1 MRLKNLLT
9 FLVLLSV
16 SLGMRA
22 VDWTN
27 QPSSVTIT
35 EEDDGKTLV
44 INSTNGAEFQTFWA
58 ANIANANSGNYK
70 KIKYVGS
77 FGINGSGFSYLQGS
91 SDISST
97 ELTIPVIDVS
107 GVTDMY
113 GDKTLTN
120 QNVTTVIY
128 NGSSNITSITDN
140 GGNDVIL
147 VNKGLKTAT
156 ARLSGSNELAS
167 AMAQIDDVDLD
178 KLTITGTLSSD
189 DAAVLNAT
197 AVEASG
203 VTSLTAN
210 LTDIQGTA
218 TYMALPAGFS
228 TDDLQAL
235 KTNNPNLQVAM
246 SLEDLGTDIPKLTMH
261 SFQSNKVTAAC
272 NALNNQA
279 AVRSCKYVSMTGS
292 YGDIDLYNPNDN
304 TGKNFG
310 DVAVWD
316 FTGASFDACNVDA
329 SVCDGGPYYASNDPF
344 CDYGTL
350 TLSNTYPSNAFYYF
364 KNYSTKVVDIT
375 LPTGITELPPS
386 CMTRLGE
393 ENGPNYKL
401 IKGMTTEEFNAAN
414 SQYSDIAGFEAGKW
428 MPIEKVVIP
437 DNIVTVGYEAFR
449 QSVIQSIVM
458 GSGVKEVQGGA
469 FKLNRLLES
478 VDCKPGINNC
488 YLGDQAFNECNN
500 MKHIQLSEGIVSLG
514 ANCFNN
520 SQNLESIRLPE
531 TLLYI
536 GNLCFKDGHALSSI
550 TIPENVEKIGKQA
563 FALTALKDIYLT
575 TTDPA
580 KVPVIYTAGK
590 GFGDNDCTFSAN
602 EMYGNNSCPYGLSDT
617 PEPANS
623 GFGSMTW
630 DDAVDWYY
638 AHGNLIGV
646 LHYPTELAA
655 KVRADLSQQYAYRCE
670 VTNDGGFGLPS
681 QSQATTVRSSIDGTY
696 NTTNDKGVYTSDGW
710 AQFALM
716 KEFVPNKDVVFVK
729 EYDDVWYTMCFPFDL
744 TDEQL
749 AGAFNETFNI
759 VDFSAVEI
767 RDEEDG
773 KKNLVLHFNNVAETV
788 YKDEDN
794 NIYVRKR
801 DGAGGLTGN
810 VIREKDGAFY
820 YNVYYKVENGTP
832 NTSVEYHHFSQN
844 TSTSAYKT
852 KTFKA
857 ANSDDVLLIDG
868 YLASAGHPYMIHPST
883 GTAAGS
889 PKVRCYFSGISW
901 KPEVDG
907 GYDNLYNAQ
916 ARTVDLGGAAYSG
929 STPETIT
936 YVTEGSKFIEN
947 NFDQSPYAGYAGQT
961 YTFKGNW
968 REVTADAPAKPTV
981 ENEGLEAYPPY
992 PTLGTYPDVT
1002 EYTDL
1007 YPNGPVEATQG
1018 PEPQEPTE
1026 AEMTEP
1032 TDPRLNPVEN
1042 PADDT
1047 NTYSTEFQALFNTVH
1062 RTGIWNGS
1070 ASVDY
1075 TYGEDLVSMS
1085 ITDFAEAQYAYLP
1098 PDYSGTLT
1106 GYKIKTNE
1114 QALLTYWNINQNNLI
1129 QESDFNNLKSLCTS
1143 YSSLLTAYNNYLA
1156 EINQYD
1162 NVDYP
1167 AYLANHQLWEDYR
1180 TNHAKWAAFNP
1191 TVAHNEYLAALETY
1205 NQAVL
1210 DWQDDCDDV
1219 DDANATLISTWES
1232 QCETIDEENEATLA
1246 NWEASVQ
1253 NYKVLIPQYA
1263 YFLARP
1269 SNSAYPKYYREMA
1282 PDNVAR
1288 TTGRWTQYSAV
1299 IIPNAAALAGI
1310 EAGVDPNVQS
1320 GVKGYNIA
1328 FNEDYEGEFDPTEI
1342 KDIVAEAEEKGQ
1354 KVEYMNI
1361 VYSINGEI
1369 ISRGTSS
1376 LSGLPKG
1383 MYIINGKKYLVK

>member
-1 MRLKNLLT
+1 MRMKKLLM
-9 FLVLLSV
+9 FLVLLTVSV
-16 SLGMRA
+16 GTWA
-22 VDWTN
+22 VEWTDR
-27 QPSSVTIT
+27 PSSVTIT

-44 INSTNGAEFQTFWA
+44 INSTNVAEFQTFWA

-70 KIKYVGS
+70 KIKYVGQ
-77 FGINGSGFSYLQGS
+77 FGSFSYLQGGVTGNGTI
-91 SDISST
+91 DQ
-97 ELTIPVIDVS
+97 LTIPVMDVT
-107 GVTDMY
+107 GVTDIY
-113 GDKTLTN
+113 DVQVLTN
-120 QNVTTVIY
+120 PNVTTVIY
-128 NGSSNITSITDN
+128 NGGGSIATVTDN
-140 GGNDVIL
+140 STGSDVIL
-147 VNKGLKTAT
+147 VDKNNKTAT
-156 ARLSGSNELAS
+156 AKLSGSDELAS
-167 AMAQIDDVDLD
+167 AMPQIDVALD
-178 KLTITGTLSSD
+178 RLTITGTLSSD

-197 AVEASG
+197 AVDASG
-203 VTSLTAN
+203 VTTVTAE
-210 LTDIQGTA
+210 LQDIQGTA
-218 TYMALPAGFS
+218 TYMALPAGYS
-228 TDDLQAL
+228 TADLESL

-246 SLEDLGTDIPKLTMH
+246 GFEDLNTNKPKLTMH
-261 SFQSNKVTAAC
+261 SFSSNNVVNAA
-272 NALNNQA
+272 NALNNFA
-279 AVRSCKYVSMTGS
+279 NIRACKYVSMTGN
-292 YGDIDLYNPNDN
+292 YGDHDLVDG
-304 TGKNFG
+304 TSLNFG
-310 DVAVWD
+310 YVAVWD
-316 FTGASFDACNVDA
+316 FTGASFDNCNVDA

-344 CDYGTL
+344 CLNGTL
-350 TLSNTYPSNAFYYF
+350 TLSNSYPSNAFYYF
-364 KNYSTKVVDIT
+364 KNYSTKVVEIQ
-375 LPTGITELPPS
+375 LPTGITELPPA
-386 CMTRLGE
+386 CMNRLGE

-401 IKGMTTEEFNAAN
+401 INGMTDTEFNAAN
-414 SQYSDIAGFEAGKW
+414 AQYNYIAGWSAGQW
-428 MPIEKVVIP
+428 MPIEKLVIP
-437 DNIVTVGYEAFR
+437 DNIVTVGYECCR
-449 QSVIQSIVM
+449 QSVIESIVL

-469 FKLNRLLES
+469 FKLNRVLES
-478 VDCKPGINNC
+478 VDCTPGINNC

-638 AHGNLIGV
+638 AHCNLIGV

-696 NTTNDKGVYTSDGW
+696 DTTNDKGVYTSDGW

-749 AGAFNETFNI
+749 ASAFNETFNI
-759 VDFSAVEI
+759 VDFSGVEI
-767 RDEEDG
+767 RDEENG

-801 DGAGGLTGN
+801 DGADGLTGN

-844 TSTSAYKT
+844 ASTSAYKT

-883 GTAAGS
+883 GTAVGS
-889 PKVRCYFSGISW
+889 PKVRCYFSGITW
-901 KPEVDG
+901 KKEETGG
-907 GYDNLYNAQ
+907 GYDKLYNDN
-916 ARTVDLGGAAYSG
+916 ARTVDLGVAKTTDNFNQAAY
-929 STPETIT
+929 
-936 YVTEGSKFIEN
+936 EGYK
-947 NFDQSPYAGYAGQT
+947 DQT

-968 REVTADAPAKPTV
+968 RAYDESKADREPTKA
-981 ENEGLEAYPPY
+981 AYP
-992 PTLGTYPDVT
+992 T
-1002 EYTDL
+1002 
-1007 YPNGPVEATQG
+1007 
-1018 PEPQEPTE
+1018 EPTKAAYP
-1026 AEMTEP
+1026 AEPTMEPAPTPPTTPEITTVP
-1032 TDPRLNPVEN
+1032 TDPRLNSVDN
-1042 PADDT
+1042 PAA
-1047 NTYSTEFQALFNTVH
+1047 NTTDYPEKFQTFYNTVRDNTTSKWGELMGVTVTEYSH
-1062 RTGIWNGS
+1062 VAELHDWTGTNKY
-1070 ASVDY
+1070 Y
-1075 TYGEDLVSMS
+1075 TGWDCKA
-1085 ITDFAEAQYAYLP
+1085 FNAYLGVGNDVAIDIDVFEAAFNELKTKCP
-1098 PDYSGTLT
+1098 L
-1106 GYKIKTNE
+1106 YKT
-1114 QALLTYWNINQNNLI
+1114 ALDTYNA
-1129 QESDFNNLKSLCTS
+1129 
-1143 YSSLLTAYNNYLA
+1143 YLTAVDQYL
-1156 EINQYD
+1156 Y
-1162 NVDYP
+1162 VDYP
-1167 AYLANHQLWEDYR
+1167 AYEASHNEWEAYR
-1180 TNHAKWAAFNP
+1180 TA
-1191 TVAHNEYLAALETY
+1191 Y
-1205 NQAVL
+1205 
-1210 DWQDDCDDV
+1210 
-1219 DDANATLISTWES
+1219 STWEATAQSNYDAAHAQWVLDCQGIDNTYNAAHAQWVLDCQGIDDAYDAAHAQWVLDCQGIDDAYDAAHAQWVLDCQGIDDEYTTAHS
-1232 QCETIDEENEATLA
+1232 Q
-1246 NWEASVQ
+1246 WEASLAD
-1253 NYKVLIPQYA
+1253 YKVQIPKYA

-1282 PDNVAR
+1282 DEGNR
-1288 TTGRWTQYSAV
+1288 TGGIWNQFTAIV
-1299 IIPNAAALAGI
+1299 IPNAAALSGI
-1310 EAGVDPNVQS
+1310 EETTTSSSS
-1320 GVKGYNIA
+1320 GSVKNYNIA
-1328 FNEDYEGEFDPTEI
+1328 FNEDYEGEFDTTEI
-1342 KDIVAEAEEKGQ
+1342 KDIIAKAEEKGQ

-1369 ISRGTSS
+1369 VGHGSSS
-1376 LSGLPKG
+1376 LNNLPKG

>member
-1 MRLKNLLT
+1 M
-9 FLVLLSV
+9 FLVLLCISI
-16 SLGMRA
+16 GMQA
-22 VDWTN
+22 QDPTWTDGTY
-27 QPSSVTIT
+27 SVTIT
-35 EEDDGKTLV
+35 NIDPNQVGGKNTYQKIEVNQAGALAAYLAAYSAAAPNDVKPHQRIDATRVNLQIEGPLNENDIAALKSANVSFKRPVEGQPGVEETVYPLASITSLDLKNATFETTVSMAGMSMENLKYLRLPSNFDTVGSMSSLSTTTNPNLEVALSTDAIGNAANKIV
-44 INSTNGAEFQTFWA
+44 INSFKANGLNGAKSVFIT
-58 ANIANANSGNYK
+58 NYENFLELNK
-70 KIKYVGS
+70 VKYVTMS
-77 FGINGSGFSYLQGS
+77 GI
-91 SDISST
+91 
-97 ELTIPVIDVS
+97 
-107 GVTDMY
+107 Y
-113 GDKTLTN
+113 GDHDL
-120 QNVTTVIY
+120 VD
-128 NGSSNITSITDN
+128 GTS
-140 GGNDVIL
+140 
-147 VNKGLKTAT
+147 
-156 ARLSGSNELAS
+156 
-167 AMAQIDDVDLD
+167 
-178 KLTITGTLSSD
+178 
-189 DAAVLNAT
+189 
-197 AVEASG
+197 
-203 VTSLTAN
+203 
-210 LTDIQGTA
+210 
-218 TYMALPAGFS
+218 
-228 TDDLQAL
+228 
-235 KTNNPNLQVAM
+235 
-246 SLEDLGTDIPKLTMH
+246 
-261 SFQSNKVTAAC
+261 
-272 NALNNQA
+272 
-279 AVRSCKYVSMTGS
+279 
-292 YGDIDLYNPNDN
+292 
-304 TGKNFG
+304 KNFG
-310 DVAVWD
+310 NTPAVWD
-316 FTGASFDACNVDA
+316 FTGATFVACDVDGTVA
-329 SVCDGGPYYASNDPF
+329 NRGPYYASNDPF
-344 CDYGTL
+344 CEHGTV
-350 TLSNTYPSNAFYYF
+350 TPLSSTYPSNAFYYF
-364 KNYSTKVVDIT
+364 RNYSTKVVDIK
-375 LPTGITELPPS
+375 LPTGITELPPN
-386 CMTRLGE
+386 CLDRLGE
-393 ENGPNYKL
+393 ENGDNYKL
-401 IKGMTTEEFNAAN
+401 VNNLTSESPEIIALEAEITATMTAMNKSYTSGTYYPIK
-414 SQYSDIAGFEAGKW
+414 QL
-428 MPIEKVVIP
+428 VIP
-437 DNIVTVGYEAFR
+437 DKIETLGYECCV
-449 QSVIQSIVM
+449 QSVIQNVM
-458 GSGVKEVQGGA
+458 LGQNVKDVQGGA
-469 FKLNRLLES
+469 FKLNYLLEDLS
-478 VDCKPGINNC
+478 CKQGINNC
-488 YLGDQAFNECNN
+488 RLGDQAFNECNN

-514 ANCFNN
+514 NKCFNN
-520 SQNLESIRLPE
+520 SQHLESIRLPE

-536 GNLCFKDGHALSSI
+536 GNLCFMDGHALSSI

-602 EMYGNNSCPYGLSDT
+602 EMYGNNSCPFGLSDT

-638 AHGNLIGV
+638 AHCNLIGV
-646 LHYPTELAA
+646 LHYPKELAA

-670 VTNDGGFGLPS
+670 VTNDGGFGLPN

-810 VIREKDGAFY
+810 VIREADGKY
-820 YNVYYKVENGTP
+820 DYNVYYKVENGTP

-844 TSTSAYKT
+844 TSTSVYKT

-857 ANSDDVLLIDG
+857 ANSNDVLLIDG

-936 YVTEGSKFIEN
+936 YVTEGSKFTEN

-968 REVTADAPAKPTV
+968 REVSADAPAKPTI
-981 ENEGLEAYPPY
+981 ENGKLEDYPPY
-992 PTLGTYPDVT
+992 PTLASHPDP
-1002 EYTDL
+1002 EQYL
-1007 YPNGPVEATQG
+1007 GELYQYYPNGPTKAVQG
-1018 PEPQEPTE
+1018 PEPQPSDFFDLDEIGE
-1026 AEMTEP
+1026 RMTENDKP
-1032 TDPRLNPVEN
+1032 ETVKNPDEKTDDEGNLVYSEAFRTLY
-1042 PADDT
+1042 
-1047 NTYSTEFQALFNTVH
+1047 NTDRVTSDKT
-1062 RTGIWNGS
+1062 
-1070 ASVDY
+1070 Y
-1075 TYGEDLVSMS
+1075 TYGYDLCNYEWQEFFTYHNWDPVGYYYNTGSPAHWNNSCNPQALQNYLGVSEPLS
-1085 ITDFAEAQYAYLP
+1085 DLTVFNQLKTLAQQYAQDIAAYNQYQTDKAHYDANVAAWAKYDAAWNKWNSFSDAQAEA
-1098 PDYSGTLT
+1098 DY
-1106 GYKIKTNE
+1106 
-1114 QALLTYWNINQNNLI
+1114 QAA
-1129 QESDFNNLKSLCTS
+1129 
-1143 YSSLLTAYNNYLA
+1143 LTAYN
-1156 EINQYD
+1156 
-1162 NVDYP
+1162 
-1167 AYLANHQLWEDYR
+1167 
-1180 TNHAKWAAFNP
+1180 T
-1191 TVAHNEYLAALETY
+1191 ALG
-1205 NQAVL
+1205 N
-1210 DWQDDCDDV
+1210 WQGACDDV
-1219 DDANATLISTWES
+1219 DDSNDDLISDWEDD
-1232 QCETIDEENEATLA
+1232 CAAVDTRNAAKLA
-1246 NWEASVQ
+1246 DWEASVE

-1376 LSGLPKG
+1376 LSGLPQG